1 MEILLPFVK
10 PILAY
15 FQKKTED
22 RTAAQ
27 QGILALVDLD
37 NSVRQHVERL
47 QVESYIYK
55 VTGYQ
60 LSSQQLVNVEIASK
74 QLEGKVSDKELYI
87 VASKL
92 VRENEKITVTYGVKQ
107 KLSWFFNFIFSDGFL
122 YAGLLLIIIPFPLYL
137 FSVIGIEKFIAAY
150 VFAFVLLV
158 LGLVGLSG
166 ATEAKVIR
174 KIHKLLSLK
183 KPVS

>member
-92 VRENEKITVTYGVKQ
+92 VRENE
-107 KLSWFFNFIFSDGFL
+107 
-122 YAGLLLIIIPFPLYL
+122 
-137 FSVIGIEKFIAAY
+137 
-150 VFAFVLLV
+150 
-158 LGLVGLSG
+158 
-166 ATEAKVIR
+166 
-174 KIHKLLSLK
+174 
-183 KPVS
+183 